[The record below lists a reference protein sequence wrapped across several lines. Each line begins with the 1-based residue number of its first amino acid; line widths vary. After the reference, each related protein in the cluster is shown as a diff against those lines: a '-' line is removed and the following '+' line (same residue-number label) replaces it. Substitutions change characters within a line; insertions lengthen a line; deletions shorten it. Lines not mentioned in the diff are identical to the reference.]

1 MPSAACP
8 IVGAMEQ
15 ARQDAGGD
23 TEGHTGGHTTAIA
36 MDDERALRALATVTA
51 AMAATVASADPA
63 APVPGCPGWD
73 LTTLVD
79 HLGRVHLWAEHCART
94 GQQPDPYP
102 SRDRSLPLAQWYA
115 ATAHRLVAGL
125 GALEPS
131 HPSWSF
137 SAEPGHQ
144 RAGFWRRR
152 QVHETA
158 VHHVDALQAV
168 GRYPDP
174 SATTPLTGVPGLD
187 LVEVADG
194 VAELLEVMAPR
205 SLVRRRH
212 EPPEQVVPAVVPVAF
227 ACTDIDRAWTLRLA
241 SGRAQTTA
249 GIAPDAGAVIRGS
262 AAQLYLTLWHRAS
275 PSALSLDG
283 DTAAARRILGA
294 SLVP

>member
-1 MPSAACP
+1 
-8 IVGAMEQ
+8 MEEATQ
-15 ARQDAGGD
+15 DTRQDARED
-23 TEGHTGGHTTAIA
+23 STALA
-36 MDDERALRALATVTA
+36 MDDQRALRALATVTS
-51 AMAATVASADPA
+51 AMASTVASADPA
-63 APVPGCPGWD
+63 APVPSCPGWD
-73 LTTLVD
+73 VTALVD

-94 GQQPDPYP
+94 GEQPDPYP
-102 SRDRSLPLAQWYA
+102 RRDRSVPLAQWYA
-115 ATAHRLVAGL
+115 ASAHHLVSGL

-168 GRYPDP
+168 GRYPGP
-174 SATTPLTGVPGLD
+174 SATTPHSEVPGLE

-194 VAELLEVMAPR
+194 VAELLEVMVPR
-205 SLVRRRH
+205 SLVRRRD
-212 EPPEQVVPAVVPVAF
+212 EPPEQVVPAVVPVAL
-227 ACTDIDRAWTLRLA
+227 ACTDIDRAWTLRLVE
-241 SGRAQTTA
+241 GRARTTP
-249 GIAPDAGAVIRGS
+249 GIAPDAAAVIRGA

-275 PSALSLDG
+275 PQALSFDG
-283 DTAAARRILGA
+283 DEAVARRILGA